1 MGMKYDC
8 SCSLLF
14 QRHKI
19 IKNEIFVLYS
29 LETLLFSH
37 SAPLSYKRLDLSPRI
52 HNCRYHDPGLVLIT
66 HVLDI
71 IRLDVLIRRVHLI
84 IPRSL

>member
-1 MGMKYDC
+1 MTAAVPYYSNATK
-8 SCSLLF
+8 LLKM
-14 QRHKI
+14 RY
-19 IKNEIFVLYS
+19 LC